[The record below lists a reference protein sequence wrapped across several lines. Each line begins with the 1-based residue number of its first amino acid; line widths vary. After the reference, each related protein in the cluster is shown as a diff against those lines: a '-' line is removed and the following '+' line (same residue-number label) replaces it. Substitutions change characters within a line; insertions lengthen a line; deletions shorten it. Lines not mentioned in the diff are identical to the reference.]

1 MWIRKIIFSIFFIP
15 SSVYGRMFGQWTYYY
30 LSHFFMWNFWFT
42 AEQALSFCI
51 AVKPPWHIAFSSQSN
66 YDSHFFHTWY
76 CPIIA
81 ALHSGGGIYFPQRL
95 FGVYFI
101 CRLEWT
107 LVDYWDQEAVK
118 SLLRPWTTRIT
129 SVCLFNKCHQGQ
141 TILPEYRAETPS
153 TRVHL
158 STPMEKEPSF
168 ATVLASVG
176 SMFSFLNEF
185 SMLFKHFQFIIFINT
200 DNILAI
206 FLHAQ

>member
-1 MWIRKIIFSIFFIP
+1 MSNEDLFLEEGSNVLLNNITQCGLQRKYTQFFILTFRQNNCP
-15 SSVYGRMFGQWTYYY
+15 MNSMFFV
-30 LSHFFMWNFWFT
+30 SHFFIWNFWFT
-42 AEQALSFCI
+42 AQQAMSFCI
-51 AVKPPWHIAFSSQSN
+51 AAKPPWHIAFSSQSN

-107 LVDYWDQEAVK
+107 PVDYWDQEAVK

-153 TRVHL
+153 TGVHL
-158 STPMEKEPSF
+158 NTPEEKEPVGFSREH
-168 ATVLASVG
+168 VL
-176 SMFSFLNEF
+176 LLR
-185 SMLFKHFQFIIFINT
+185 MLSEHLI
-200 DNILAI
+200 
-206 FLHAQ
+206 